1 MADEENNEESNG
13 EEIVVK
19 KSGNK
24 QIMIMFVLC
33 IAVIVLTPVAVLYA
47 LNIFDGT
54 EPEKVSAEPDKY
66 TEVTMEEISVNISR
80 SSGQHLI
87 LVEITLHLT
96 PDDKMKLLFEK
107 PAEGAKSLLKVFQ
120 AEIIDILRTK
130 VMEDLEAGN
139 SVKKKLEKDI
149 KLTLNKIKNE
159 LAPEVPGQVL
169 RVYFSRYML
178 Q

>member
-1 MADEENNEESNG
+1 MADEENAEEK

-54 EPEKVSAEPDKY
+54 EPEKVGEGPKKY
-66 TEVTMEEISVNISR
+66 QEVTLDEISVNISR
-80 SSGQHLI
+80 SSGQHVI

-96 PDDKMKLLFEK
+96 DDAALMPLFLK
-107 PAEGAKSLLKVFQ
+107 PGEGGKSLLKVFQ
-120 AEIIDILRTK
+120 AEIIDILRTR

-139 SVKKKLEKDI
+139 TVKKKLEKDI
-149 KLTLNKIKNE
+149 KLTLNNIKGE

>member
-1 MADEENNEESNG
+1 MADEENKEENS

-19 KSGNK
+19 KSGSK

-47 LNIFDGT
+47 LKIFDGT
-54 EPEKVSAEPDKY
+54 EPEKTTAEPDKY
-66 TEVTMEEISVNISR
+66 TEVTMEEISVNIGR
-80 SSGQHLI
+80 SSGQHVI
-87 LVEITLHLT
+87 LVEVTAHLT
-96 PDDKMKLLFEK
+96 SEPEMFALFQK
-107 PAEGAKSLLKVFQ
+107 PAEGQVSLLKVFQ

-149 KLTLNKIKNE
+149 KLTLNKVKAE
-159 LAPEVPGQVL
+159 LAPSVPGQVL

>member
-1 MADEENNEESNG
+1 MADEEKNENN

-24 QIMIMFVLC
+24 QVMIMFVLC

-47 LNIFDGT
+47 LKIFDGT
-54 EPEKVSAEPDKY
+54 EQEKVRDKPKKY
-66 TEVTMEEISVNISR
+66 QEVTLDEISVNISR
-80 SSGQHLI
+80 SSGQHVI

-96 PDDKMKLLFEK
+96 DDPEILPLFLK
-107 PAEGAKSLLKVFQ
+107 PGEGAKSLLKVFQ
-120 AEIIDILRTK
+120 AEIIDILRTR

-139 SVKKKLEKDI
+139 TVKKKLEKDI
-149 KLTLNKIKNE
+149 KLTLNNVKSE
-159 LAPEVPGQVL
+159 LAPEIPGQVL

>member
-1 MADEENNEESNG
+1 MADENEENK

-33 IAVIVLTPVAVLYA
+33 IAVIVLTPVAVIYA

-54 EPEKVSAEPDKY
+54 EPEKVRAEPDKY
-66 TEVTMEEISVNISR
+66 QEVTMDEISVNISR
-80 SSGQHLI
+80 SSGQHVI
-87 LVEITLHLT
+87 LVELTIHLT
-96 PDDKMKLLFEK
+96 NEPEILALFNK
-107 PAEGAKSLLKVFQ
+107 PGEGAKSLLKVFQ
-120 AEIIDILRTK
+120 AEIIDILRTR

-139 SVKKKLEKDI
+139 TVKKKLEKDI
-149 KLTLNKIKNE
+149 KLTLNKVKSE
-159 LAPEVPGQVL
+159 LAPEVPGQVM

>member
-1 MADEENNEESNG
+1 MADEEKPQEDN

-19 KSGNK
+19 KSGSK

-47 LNIFDGT
+47 LKIFDGT
-54 EPEKVSAEPDKY
+54 EPEKTSAEPDKY
-66 TEVTMEEISVNISR
+66 NEVTMEEISVNISR
-80 SSGQHLI
+80 SSGQHVI
-87 LVEITLHLT
+87 LVEVTIHLT
-96 PDDKMKLLFEK
+96 SEPEMLKLFEK
-107 PAEGAKSLLKVFQ
+107 PAEGSTSLLKVFQ

-149 KLTLNKIKNE
+149 KLTLNKVKAE
-159 LAPEVPGQVL
+159 LAPHIKGQVL

>member
-1 MADEENNEESNG
+1 MAEEENEEK

-19 KSGNK
+19 KSGGSK

-33 IAVIVLTPVAVLYA
+33 IAVIILTPVAVLYA
-47 LNIFDGT
+47 LKIFDGT

-66 TEVTMEEISVNISR
+66 NEVTLEEISVNISR
-80 SSGQHLI
+80 SSGQHVI
-87 LVEITLHLT
+87 LVELTIHLT
-96 PDDKMKLLFEK
+96 PEPQMMALFMK
-107 PAEGAKSLLKVFQ
+107 PGEGAKSLLKVFQ

-139 SVKKKLEKDI
+139 SVKKKLEQDI
-149 KLTLNKIKNE
+149 KLTLNKVKSE
-159 LAPEVPGQVL
+159 LAPDIPGQVL

>member
-1 MADEENNEESNG
+1 MADEENTEENS

-19 KSGNK
+19 KSGSK

-47 LNIFDGT
+47 LKIFDGT
-54 EPEKVSAEPDKY
+54 DQEKTSEEPDKY
-66 TEVTMEEISVNISR
+66 NEVTLDEISVNISR
-80 SSGQHLI
+80 SSGQHII
-87 LVEITLHLT
+87 LVELT
-96 PDDKMKLLFEK
+96 VHVTSEPEMLLLFDK
-107 PAEGAKSLLKVFQ
+107 PAEGTVSLKKVFQ

-149 KLTLNKIKNE
+149 KLTLNKVKAE
-159 LAPEVPGQVL
+159 LAPEIKGQVL